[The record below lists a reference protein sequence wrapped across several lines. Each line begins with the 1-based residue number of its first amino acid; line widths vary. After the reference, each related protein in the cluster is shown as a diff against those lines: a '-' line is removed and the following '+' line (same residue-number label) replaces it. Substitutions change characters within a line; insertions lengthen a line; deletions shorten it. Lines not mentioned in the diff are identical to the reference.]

1 MANDVTNIDDGNKAV
16 ELSNPGKLLKAY
28 MQATGIHCAKTLAD
42 SLGIKLRT
50 IQRLKL
56 EIATCANDA
65 KCAISGAANSA
76 NDAINGVSQQ
86 SDGKKVSP
94 TPPSKNNYNL
104 ELPSNSNSS
113 VAARD
118 PRVAAA
124 PLMKIDLAGLA
135 EKVTEACNGS
145 LASQAIAP
153 GLASMSTPLMWI
165 EQGADLD
172 RDVIPTLT
180 ALGKKYHGKGIRS
193 WDYFTGPIAEAKARR
208 ERGLPA
214 VTLTDKPQT
223 GYRMQPPPL
232 IPFNDTIVQSDDL
245 DAFARSC
252 LVE

>member
-1 MANDVTNIDDGNKAV
+1 MTNNVTKVDDENKTA
-16 ELSNPGKLLKAY
+16 ELSNPGKLLRAY
-28 MQATGIHCAKTLAD
+28 MQATGVHCAKALAD

-56 EIATCANDA
+56 EIACANDA

-94 TPPSKNNYNL
+94 TPPSKNNYHL
-104 ELPSNSNSS
+104 EQPLNPNSS
-113 VAARD
+113 VA
-118 PRVAAA
+118 PREAAAAA
-124 PLMKIDLAGLA
+124 PLLKIDLAGMA
-135 EKVTEACNGS
+135 ERVTAACNGA

-180 ALGKKYHGKGIRS
+180 ALGKKYHGKGIKS
-193 WDYFTGPIAEAKARR
+193 WDYFTSPIAEAKARR
-208 ERGLPA
+208 ERGLPT
-214 VTLTDKPQT
+214 VTLTDRPQT